1 MVLIKAR
8 LYGGPWDGRM
18 VRIDVEDAQN
28 PPEFGEVGHPRRDPK
43 SAVCLHIYRRA
54 ARDPWNSGV
63 WDYVAEA
70 SEDSVVG
77 HEQSSGDPF
86 MTRRR

>member
-18 VRIDVEDAQN
+18 VSIDVRDGQN
-28 PPEFGEVGHPRRDPK
+28 PPEFGDFGALRHDAK
-43 SAVCLHIYRRA
+43 SLAPLHIYRRA
-54 ARDPWNSGV
+54 ARDPWDSQV
-63 WDYVAEA
+63 WDYVADT
-70 SEDSVVG
+70 SEDPLAG
-77 HEQSSGDPF
+77 DQESSGDPF